1 MARQYTD
8 LDLNFIIHP
17 VTKDISKNIDKQ
29 AVIRSIQNLVRTN
42 HYEIPFNPSIGGNM
56 QKMLFEPLS
65 PVVANSI
72 RRELEEV
79 IKNYEP
85 RATIRTIS
93 VIENSQEDGYEV
105 TMEFYINNMTD
116 PVAISTFL
124 ERA

>member
-1 MARQYTD
+1 MSRQYTD

-17 VTKDISKNIDKQ
+17 ITKDISKNVDKQ
-29 AVIRSIQNLVRTN
+29 AVIRAIQNLVRTN

-72 RRELEEV
+72 LREIEEV

-85 RATIRTIS
+85 RATIRSIS

-105 TMEFYINNMTD
+105 IMEFYINNLTE

>member
-1 MARQYTD
+1 MSRQYTD

-17 VTKDISKNIDKQ
+17 ITKDISKNVDKQ
-29 AVIRSIQNLVRTN
+29 AVIRAIQNLVRTN

-72 RRELEEV
+72 RREIEEV

-85 RATIRTIS
+85 RATIRSIS

-105 TMEFYINNMTD
+105 TMEFYINNLTE